1 MPLFRM
7 PDSGLFRA
15 DSLAW
20 VMAGLILFVI
30 VNVTA
35 YSSRYLAGDRN
46 RRRQQLLI
54 LLLGICVLCI
64 AFADHLL
71 GLLIAWI
78 ASNLLL
84 VRLMIHKAEWMAA
97 RNSGLL
103 ALKTFGIGVTFLG
116 AGFWLLAENA
126 GTASIFGMISTA
138 DAVATDAAAT
148 GTLTIDTLT
157 SMTLWGLLLVARAA
171 MTQSAV
177 WPFHRWLIS
186 SLNSPTPVSALMHAG
201 LINGGGFLIVRF
213 GPLYATQPVLLHGL
227 FVVGLVTAIVGNF
240 WKLIQTDIKRMLACS
255 TLGQMGF
262 MLMQC
267 GMGLFAPAVSHLCW
281 HGLFK
286 AYLFLNAGSVVHEQR
301 TVLSDGVSPTR
312 VAIASLAGVMG
323 VLACSLTSGIDFR
336 FTDTGCIVGALAF
349 MAATQLAI
357 GLLGTPLTIIRTI
370 GTLMAGLGAGGL
382 YGLNICLVET
392 TLGSFPASSPKPM
405 DAIYFIGIALVYL
418 VWIAMLLDLPARLAS
433 RSSWKRLYMVALN
446 ASQPHPRTVT
456 ATRTSYHS

>member
-1 MPLFRM
+1 MPLFRI

-46 RRRQQLLI
+46 RRRQQLMI

-71 GLLIAWI
+71 VLLIAWI

-103 ALKTFGIGVTFLG
+103 ALKTFGIGITFLG
-116 AGFWLLAENA
+116 AGFWLLTENA
-126 GTASIFGMISTA
+126 GTASISGMISTA
-138 DAVATDAAAT
+138 DAVTT
-148 GTLTIDTLT
+148 GTTTNDTVT
-157 SMTLWGLLLVARAA
+157 SMKFWGLLLVALAA

-227 FVVGLVTAIVGNF
+227 FVVGLITALVGNF

-255 TLGQMGF
+255 TMGQMGF

-301 TVLSDGVSPTR
+301 TVLSDSVSPAR

-323 VLACSLTSGIDFR
+323 ALACSLTSGIHFHLA
-336 FTDTGCIVGALAF
+336 DTGCIMGALAF

-357 GLLGTPLTIIRTI
+357 GLLGTRLTIIRTVGAI
-370 GTLMAGLGAGGL
+370 MAGLGAGGL
-382 YGLNICLVET
+382 YGLNIMLVET
-392 TLGSFPASSPKPM
+392 PLGSFPASSPQPM
-405 DAIYFIGIALVYL
+405 DAIYFTGIALIYL
-418 VWIAMLLDLPARLAS
+418 VWIAMLLNLPARLAS
-433 RSSWKRLYMVALN
+433 QNSWKRLYMAALN
-446 ASQPHPRTVT
+446 ASQPHPQTVT

>member
-54 LLLGICVLCI
+54 LLLGICMLCI

-126 GTASIFGMISTA
+126 GTASIRGMISTA
-138 DAVATDAAAT
+138 DAVTT
-148 GTLTIDTLT
+148 GTTTTDTVT
-157 SMTLWGLLLVARAA
+157 SMKFWGLLLVALAA

-177 WPFHRWLIS
+177 WPLHRWLIS

-201 LINGGGFLIVRF
+201 LINGGGFLIV
-213 GPLYATQPVLLHGL
+213 
-227 FVVGLVTAIVGNF
+227 
-240 WKLIQTDIKRMLACS
+240 S
-255 TLGQMGF
+255 
-262 MLMQC
+262 
-267 GMGLFAPAVSHLCW
+267 
-281 HGLFK
+281 
-286 AYLFLNAGSVVHEQR
+286 
-301 TVLSDGVSPTR
+301 
-312 VAIASLAGVMG
+312 
-323 VLACSLTSGIDFR
+323 
-336 FTDTGCIVGALAF
+336 
-349 MAATQLAI
+349 
-357 GLLGTPLTIIRTI
+357 
-370 GTLMAGLGAGGL
+370 
-382 YGLNICLVET
+382 
-392 TLGSFPASSPKPM
+392 
-405 DAIYFIGIALVYL
+405 
-418 VWIAMLLDLPARLAS
+418 
-433 RSSWKRLYMVALN
+433 
-446 ASQPHPRTVT
+446 HPRAHGSGSIWLPSMRVSR
-456 ATRTSYHS
+456 TRKRSPPPEPLITLERNPQ

>member
-1 MPLFRM
+1 MPLFRI
-7 PDSGLFRA
+7 PDSDLFRA

-35 YSSRYLAGDRN
+35 YSNRYLAGDRN
-46 RRRQQLLI
+46 RRRQQLMI

-71 GLLIAWI
+71 VLLIAWTG
-78 ASNLLL
+78 SNLLL

-103 ALKTFGIGVTFLG
+103 ALKTFGIGITFLG

-126 GTASIFGMISTA
+126 GTASISGMIS
-138 DAVATDAAAT
+138 ATDAVTT
-148 GTLTIDTLT
+148 GTTTTDTVT
-157 SMTLWGLLLVARAA
+157 SMTFWGLLLVALAA

-227 FVVGLVTAIVGNF
+227 FVVGLITAFVGNF
-240 WKLIQTDIKRMLACS
+240 WKLIQTDVKRMLACS
-255 TLGQMGF
+255 TMGQMGF

-301 TVLSDGVSPTR
+301 TVLSNGVSPAR

-323 VLACSLTSGIDFR
+323 VLACSLTSGIDFY
-336 FTDTGCIVGALAF
+336 FADTGCIVGALAF
-349 MAATQLAI
+349 MASTQLAF
-357 GLLGTPLTIIRTI
+357 GLLGTPLTLIRTI
-370 GTLMAGLGAGGL
+370 GTLMAGFGTGGL

-392 TLGSFPASSPKPM
+392 TLGSFPASSPQPM
-405 DAIYFIGIALVYL
+405 DAIYFTGIALIYL
-418 VWIAMLLDLPARLAS
+418 VWIAMLLNLPARLAS
-433 RSSWKRLYMVALN
+433 QNSWKRLYMADLN
-446 ASQPHPRTVT
+446 ASQPHPQTVT
-456 ATRTSYHS
+456 ANRASYHS